1 MKVAIIPAR
10 GGSKRILKKNIKPFL
25 GKPILAY
32 SIEAAI
38 KSQCFDK
45 VIVSTDD
52 KDIAKIAQSYGA
64 EVPFIRP
71 NNIADDFTGTN
82 EVVAHA
88 INELDYDVS
97 YACCIYAT
105 APFASIDSIKK
116 GERLIVNND
125 NIDFAVTVTP
135 SPFPLNRALAIT
147 KRNEVEQLQMIQPVH
162 LATRT
167 QDLTEAYFDAG
178 QIYWGKAKA
187 FVNRHKMFLEKT
199 APVIIPNYLTQDI
212 DTEDDWQG
220 AEIKYLLLK
229 ERKIID

>member
-1 MKVAIIPAR
+1 MKIAIIPAR

-25 GKPILAY
+25 GKPIIAY
-32 SIEAAI
+32 SIETAI

-52 KDIAKIAQSYGA
+52 EDIVKIAQNYGA

-71 NNIADDFTGTN
+71 SDIADDFTGTN
-82 EVVAHA
+82 DVVAHA
-88 INELDYDVS
+88 INELGYNIS

-105 APFASIDSIKK
+105 APFASMDSIKE
-116 GERLIVNND
+116 GMRLIVNND

-147 KRNEVEQLQMIQPVH
+147 KKNEVEQLKMIQPEH

-167 QDLTEAYFDAG
+167 QDLAETYFDAG

-187 FVNRHKMFLEKT
+187 FVNRHDMFLEKT
-199 APVIIPNYLTQDI
+199 APIVIPNYLTQDI
-212 DTEDDWQG
+212 DTEDDWQE

-229 ERKIID
+229 EKKIID